1 MARSGRG
8 ALRRVLNDA
17 INASLVSPN
26 MQARFDGLGAEPM
39 IMTPAEFGKFIVDET
54 EKWANV
60 IKFTG
65 IKPVMRLVGTARR
78 DQPRFTSMKA
88 RAGATLSRSQVETAH
103 QGYLPA

>member
-1 MARSGRG
+1 RG
-8 ALRRVLNDA
+8 AGGGQKGGLRPCGGLLILSCGD
-17 INASLVSPN
+17 VSGKLRNPI
-26 MQARFDGLGAEPM
+26 RCPM
-39 IMTPAEFGKFIVDET
+39 IMTPAEFEKFIVDET

-60 IKFTG
+60 IKFAG

-78 DQPRFTSMKA
+78 DQPLFTSMKA

>member
-8 ALRRVLNDA
+8 ALRRVLNGA

-39 IMTPAEFGKFIVDET
+39 IMTPAEFRKFIVDET

-60 IKFTG
+60 AG
-65 IKPVMRLVGTARR
+65 RNCAPRSRPLPLNERR
-78 DQPRFTSMKA
+78 GGP
-88 RAGATLSRSQVETAH
+88 TLSRSQVETAH
-103 QGYLPA
+103 QGHLPA